1 MSKVAINGRTL
12 PLIPVAAGL
21 AGVMALGA
29 FMIMPQSVLEAM
41 VWQTRLDTILPA
53 AQPPLGGTARL
64 LVAIAAAALAAGLT
78 ALLAWKFSGLTT
90 PKKRRR
96 RRGMG
101 QSDILAAPVIA
112 PASAESAASVAAPVN
127 APVVATAD
135 VADEEKIA
143 APKPSFL
150 DRFRRKKVE
159 EEDEIDLEN
168 MPNLRRRDFHPDAP
182 ARRPLFADAE
192 LPGKTLDSVEP
203 VIDMSASATPAP
215 TPFGSTP
222 SAKYPIWAY
231 EEKCD
236 LSGQA
241 ARLAAESHA
250 APEAVAEPVVEPV
263 ASATKP
269 AAETGDQPSFTHAPG
284 SAGTADWDDPSA
296 FDQYMES
303 QAEEARERELE
314 DQLEAASLETGP
326 VEQQVE
332 TQPEPQP
339 MPAPD
344 VYAEP
349 VAFAPEPVLDA
360 RPVILNPAVE
370 APGSEMPMPEMPAPE
385 MPVFAEAPPT
395 PALEPV
401 EPDMPAA
408 PVAAIPQAAAPEET
422 QAQWLETELAKT
434 EIGSASVDML
444 MARLEAGMARR
455 ATRREA
461 QRVEAVRKA
470 EQQAAAPAPQQ
481 EVLPPVAPAPVTP
494 APLAPMTGAE
504 TPAPQ
509 PAPAPSTNPFAAIDP
524 LANLADKE
532 AEVDEALRAA
542 LSTLERMNRRAG

>member
-101 QSDILAAPVIA
+101 QTDILAAPVIA
-112 PASAESAASVAAPVN
+112 PASAESASPVAAPV
-127 APVVATAD
+127 AATAD
-135 VADEEKIA
+135 VADEEKTA
-143 APKPSFL
+143 APKASFL

-159 EEDEIDLEN
+159 EEEEIDLEN

-203 VIDMSASATPAP
+203 VIDMPASATPAP

-222 SAKYPIWAY
+222 SAKYPSWAY

-250 APEAVAEPVVEPV
+250 APEAVAEPVAEPV
-263 ASATKP
+263 ASATEP

-314 DQLEAASLETGP
+314 DQLEAASLASDPLDLQAERH
-326 VEQQVE
+326 
-332 TQPEPQP
+332 PEPQSI
-339 MPAPD
+339 PAPD
-344 VYAEP
+344 AYA
-349 VAFAPEPVLDA
+349 EPVLDA

-370 APGSEMPMPEMPAPE
+370 APVSEMPIPEMPAPE
-385 MPVFAEAPPT
+385 MPVFAETAPAP
-395 PALEPV
+395 EPV
-401 EPDMPAA
+401 EPDMPAS
-408 PVAAIPQAAAPEET
+408 PVAAMPQAAAPEDT

-434 EIGSASVDML
+434 EIGSESVDML

-470 EQQAAAPAPQQ
+470 ELQAAAPTPAPQQ

-494 APLAPMTGAE
+494 APLAPMISAE
-504 TPAPQ
+504 TVAPQ

>member
-101 QSDILAAPVIA
+101 QSDTLAAPVIA
-112 PASAESAASVAAPVN
+112 PASAESALPVAAPV
-127 APVVATAD
+127 AATAD
-135 VADEEKIA
+135 VARDEETA
-143 APKPSFL
+143 APKASFL

-159 EEDEIDLEN
+159 EEEEIDLEN

-203 VIDMSASATPAP
+203 VIDMPASATPAP

-222 SAKYPIWAY
+222 SAKYPSWAY
-231 EEKCD
+231 EEECD

-241 ARLAAESHA
+241 ARLAAENHA
-250 APEAVAEPVVEPV
+250 APVAVPEPVAEPVAQPIVEPV
-263 ASATKP
+263 APATTSV
-269 AAETGDQPSFTHAPG
+269 AETGDEPSFTHAPG

-314 DQLEAASLETGP
+314 DQLEAASLAADP

-332 TQPEPQP
+332 LQPEPQP
-339 MPAPD
+339 ILAPD
-344 VYAEP
+344 VYA
-349 VAFAPEPVLDA
+349 EPVLDA
-360 RPVILNPAVE
+360 RPVILNPVPETPA
-370 APGSEMPMPEMPAPE
+370 SEMPAPEMPAPE
-385 MPVFAEAPPT
+385 MPVFAEAAPT
-395 PALEPV
+395 PAPEPV
-401 EPDMPAA
+401 QPDMPAS
-408 PVAAIPQAAAPEET
+408 PVAAMPQAETSEDT

-434 EIGSASVDML
+434 EIGSESVDML

-461 QRVEAVRKA
+461 QRVEAARKA
-470 EQQAAAPAPQQ
+470 DLQAATPVIQQ

-494 APLAPMTGAE
+494 APLAPMISAE
-504 TPAPQ
+504 TVAPQ

>member
-101 QSDILAAPVIA
+101 QSDILASPVIA
-112 PASAESAASVAAPVN
+112 PASAESAAPVVAPVAAPV
-127 APVVATAD
+127 AATAD

-143 APKPSFL
+143 APKASFL

-159 EEDEIDLEN
+159 EEEEIDLEN

-203 VIDMSASATPAP
+203 VIDMPASATPAP

-222 SAKYPIWAY
+222 SAKYPSWAY

-250 APEAVAEPVVEPV
+250 APVAAPDAVAEPIVEPV
-263 ASATKP
+263 ASATEP

-314 DQLEAASLETGP
+314 DQLEAASLATDPLDLQAER
-326 VEQQVE
+326 
-332 TQPEPQP
+332 QPEPQTIS
-339 MPAPD
+339 APD

-349 VAFAPEPVLDA
+349 VAFAPEPVVDA
-360 RPVILNPAVE
+360 RPVILNPVADTPV
-370 APGSEMPMPEMPAPE
+370 PEMPAPE
-385 MPVFAEAPPT
+385 MPVFAEAA

-401 EPDMPAA
+401 EPDMPAS
-408 PVAAIPQAAAPEET
+408 PVAAMPQAAAPQET

-434 EIGSASVDML
+434 EIGSESVDML

-461 QRVEAVRKA
+461 QRAEAVRKA
-470 EQQAAAPAPQQ
+470 ELQAAAPAPVVQQ
-481 EVLPPVAPAPVTP
+481 EVLPPVAPIPVTQ
-494 APLAPMTGAE
+494 APLAPMSGAE

-509 PAPAPSTNPFAAIDP
+509 PAPTPSTNPFAAIDP

>member
-101 QSDILAAPVIA
+101 QSDTLAALVIA
-112 PASAESAASVAAPVN
+112 PASAESAAPVAAPV
-127 APVVATAD
+127 AATAD
-135 VADEEKIA
+135 VADEEKTA
-143 APKPSFL
+143 VSKASFL

-159 EEDEIDLEN
+159 EEEEIDLEN

-203 VIDMSASATPAP
+203 VIDMPASATPAP

-222 SAKYPIWAY
+222 SAKYPSWAY

-250 APEAVAEPVVEPV
+250 ARVAGPEAVEEPVAEPVL
-263 ASATKP
+263 SATEP
-269 AAETGDQPSFTHAPG
+269 AAENGDQPSFTHAPG

-314 DQLEAASLETGP
+314 DQLEAASLAAEP
-326 VEQQVE
+326 LELQVE
-332 TQPEPQP
+332 PQPEPQI
-339 MPAPD
+339 MPASEI
-344 VYAEP
+344 YAEP
-349 VAFAPEPVLDA
+349 AAFAPEPVVDA
-360 RPVILNPAVE
+360 RPFILNPVADTPV
-370 APGSEMPMPEMPAPE
+370 PEMPAPE
-385 MPVFAEAPPT
+385 MPVFAEAA
-395 PALEPV
+395 PAPEPV

-408 PVAAIPQAAAPEET
+408 PVAAIPQAAMPEAT

-434 EIGSASVDML
+434 EIGSESVDML

-461 QRVEAVRKA
+461 QRAEAVRKA
-470 EQQAAAPAPQQ
+470 ELQAAAPAPVVKQ
-481 EVLPPVAPAPVTP
+481 EVLPPVTA

-504 TPAPQ
+504 TPTPQ
-509 PAPAPSTNPFAAIDP
+509 PAPAPSANPFAAIDP